1 MHLEILYKSVGFLNR
16 KQIMSELSKYKE
28 GKEIGIFTKAIYLKL
43 LKNNIDL

>member
-1 MHLEILYKSVGFLNR
+1 MKIKKKTLRQYKIG
-16 KQIMSELSKYKE
+16 YKE